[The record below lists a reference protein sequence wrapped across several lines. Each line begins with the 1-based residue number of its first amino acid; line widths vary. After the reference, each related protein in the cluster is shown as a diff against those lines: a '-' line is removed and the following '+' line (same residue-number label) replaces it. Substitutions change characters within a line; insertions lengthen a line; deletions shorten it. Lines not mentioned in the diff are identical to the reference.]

1 MNEPRGATMRKDTGI
16 PGIPLPRRSRT
27 LLTALVVVLAFLLGG
42 MGPAAGAAATAFAA
56 PAAKPAGAPPA
67 AKPSSDNNEEKTK
80 RETERGQPRGAAR
93 TSAGAPHHPG
103 RPLPP
108 YTAGPPAPYAATAF
122 GGPSAGGSTKAA
134 RPASLPILHC
144 VFRC

>member
-16 PGIPLPRRSRT
+16 PGIPLPRRFRT

-42 MGPAAGAAATAFAA
+42 VGPAAGAAATAFAA
-56 PAAKPAGAPPA
+56 PAAKSAG

-80 RETERGQPRGAAR
+80 REAERGQPRGAAR
-93 TSAGAPHHPG
+93 TSAGVPHHPG

-108 YTAGPPAPYAATAF
+108 YTNGPPAPHAATAS
-122 GGPSAGGSTKAA
+122 GGPSAGSSTKAA
-134 RPASLPILHC
+134 RPVSLPVLHC